1 MPNLQI
7 STTKP
12 RFYMVFL
19 AINQQKTRPENADEK
34 YPENVDAT
42 MGTIKPTMWNMLG
55 DATNEPRMS
64 QCAT

>member
-1 MPNLQI
+1 
-7 STTKP
+7 
-12 RFYMVFL
+12 MVFL